1 MLDLFDLPTII
12 FAALGAAT
20 VLVVFML
27 IRGYSDRNKYEIALR
42 HLDDESPESS
52 GVLVRG
58 GTPLTLTPIAEDQG
72 RRSRFDRWFS
82 RAVMRSGLGTS
93 PGAVVA
99 LMALLGI
106 AAALALFYW
115 RQNTWLAVAGGLLAL
130 LIPFTIIA
138 LLQSRHRNKLQQELP
153 NAYYLMA
160 GSLRAGQTLEQAI
173 ELYALRGT
181 KPLADEFLHCAGLLK
196 LGMSVHSAL
205 QATANR
211 VGLLD
216 FDLLVST
223 VGVYM
228 QTGGNLAMQLDRLAA
243 SVRDRNQYRGQF
255 LAATAQSR
263 VVATLMACAVPLY
276 IIAYLLFGEF
286 FDYTQPFVSS
296 PTGRMIILVCVILEI
311 IGILWVW
318 RLTRVDY

>member
-27 IRGYSDRNKYEIALR
+27 IRGYSDRSRQEIALR

-58 GTPLTLTPIAEDQG
+58 GMPLTLIPVAEDADS
-72 RRSRFDRWFS
+72 RSRFDRWFS

-99 LMALLGI
+99 LMALLGV
-106 AAALALFYW
+106 AAASGLYYW
-115 RQNTWLAVAGGLLAL
+115 RNQTGLAVAGGLLAL
-130 LIPFTIIA
+130 LVPFIAIA

-153 NAYYLMA
+153 NALYLMA

-181 KPLADEFLHCAGLLK
+181 KPLADEFLHCTGLLK

-263 VVATLMACAVPLY
+263 VVAIMLASAVPLY
-276 IIAYLLFGEF
+276 IIAYMLFEPDHVQAF
-286 FDYTQPFVSS
+286 MSDPR
-296 PTGRMIILVCVILEI
+296 GRIIMLVCGILEV
-311 IGILWVW
+311 IGIIWVW
-318 RLTRVDY
+318 RLLKVDY

>member
-1 MLDLFDLPTII
+1 MLELFDLPTII

-27 IRGYSDRNKYEIALR
+27 IRGYTERNRQEIALR
-42 HLDDESPESS
+42 VLDDESPESS

-58 GTPLTLTPIAEDQG
+58 GAPLTLTPAVEDQG
-72 RRSRFDRWFS
+72 TRSRFDRWFS

-99 LMALLGI
+99 LMALLGV
-106 AAALALFYW
+106 AAASGLYYW
-115 RQNTWLAVAGGLLAL
+115 RNNTGLAVAGGLLAL
-130 LIPFTIIA
+130 LVPLVAIA
-138 LLQSRHRNKLQQELP
+138 FLQSRHRNKLQQELP

-173 ELYALRGT
+173 ELYALRGS

-196 LGMSVHSAL
+196 LGMSVYSAL

-263 VVATLMACAVPLY
+263 VVATMLAAAVPLY
-276 IIAYLLFGEF
+276 LIAYLLFEPDYVQAF
-286 FDYTQPFVSS
+286 FASVN
-296 PTGRMIILVCVILEI
+296 GRIIIITCVVLELVGVV
-311 IGILWVW
+311 WVW
-318 RLTRVDY
+318 RLLKVDY

>member
-1 MLDLFDLPTII
+1 MWDLFDLPTII
-12 FAALGAAT
+12 FAALGTAT
-20 VLVVFML
+20 VLVIYML
-27 IRGYSDRNKYEIALR
+27 IRGYTDRNRQEIALR
-42 HLDDESPESS
+42 YLDDESPESS

-58 GTPLTLTPIAEDQG
+58 GIPLTLIPVAEEDG
-72 RRSRFDRWFS
+72 TRSRFDRWFS
-82 RAVMRSGLGTS
+82 RAVMRSGFGTS

-106 AAALALFYW
+106 AVATGLFYW
-115 RQNTWLAVAGGLLAL
+115 RNQTELAIAGGLAAL
-130 LIPFTIIA
+130 LLPLIA
-138 LLQSRHRNKLQQELP
+138 VAFLQSRHRNKLQQELP

-181 KPLADEFLHCAGLLK
+181 KPLADEFLHCTGLLK

-211 VGLLD
+211 IGLLD

-255 LAATAQSR
+255 MASTSQSR
-263 VVATLMACAVPLY
+263 VVAIMLACAVPLY
-276 IIAYLLFGEF
+276 LIAYLLFEPDYVQAF
-286 FDYTQPFVSS
+286 FAAAN
-296 PTGRMIILVCVILEI
+296 GRIIIIACVALEL

-318 RLTRVDY
+318 RLLKVDY